1 MGSAQIAAYPRT
13 VLRHH
18 PSMEELRYAQ
28 DLISFAIGALLT
40 GSAFADT
47 TPTTQPTN
55 TTVAPQTALTQQ
67 QVESRIAAA
76 GFKQVK
82 ELKFKDGLW
91 KADARGGDKQWVDIY
106 VHPLTGKIF
115 QEGKPSPLNKEEI
128 EAKVT
133 AAGYQK
139 VHDVEFKHG
148 LWKGQATNGKGKE
161 VDLMV
166 DPDDGSVIGEQQD

>member
-1 MGSAQIAAYPRT
+1 MRNTI
-13 VLRHH
+13 
-18 PSMEELRYAQ
+18 
-28 DLISFAIGALLT
+28 ISFALGAVLA
-40 GSAFADT
+40 GSACADT
-47 TPTTQPTN
+47 APTTQPSN
-55 TTVAPQTALTQQ
+55 TTVAPQTALTQP

-91 KADARGGDKQWVDIY
+91 KADARGGNKQWVDIY

-139 VHDVEFKHG
+139 VHDVDFKQG
-148 LWKGQATNGKGKE
+148 LWEGKATKGTGKE